1 MLKTGKAKKWI
12 VALALATAALTML
25 GCAAPL
31 AQAAEANITDTTIET
46 AEVTEPYSAYGA
58 GGYGANGATGGYG
71 AYGIEDDTTRGVGS
85 RGGYGGYGDQSVYG
99 DACLTE
105 TDPVTGEVS
114 TYAVTEADQTATLEG
129 FGSQGALDDNDLSLA
144 DMLTYALQ
152 DEYLAHAEYDL
163 ILSEYGSVRPFT
175 NIIRAEETHIDTLLP
190 LFETY
195 GITAPA
201 DDAASRV
208 ASVASLTAAYQAGV
222 NAEVNNI
229 AMYETF
235 LDQNL
240 PDDVRIVFES
250 LMHASENHL
259 RAFQNRL

>member
-31 AQAAEANITDTTIET
+31 AQAAEANITDTTIESADV
-46 AEVTEPYSAYGA
+46 AESYGTYGA
-58 GGYGANGATGGYG
+58 GNYGANGVNGGYG

-85 RGGYGGYGDQSVYG
+85 RGGYGDQSIYG

-114 TYAVTEADQTATLEG
+114 TYAVTEADQTTTLEG

-250 LMHASENHL
+250 LMRASENHL